1 MEIKTQSRQGLTRRA
16 VMAAVGAGWAAA
28 TFAATPRQAI
38 AAEVWKDANC
48 GCCKDWVAHLEA
60 NGFKVKVNDGGNEA
74 ARAKLGVPAQY
85 GSCHTA
91 LIGGYAI
98 EGHVPARE
106 IQRLLK
112 EKPPAV
118 GLSVPGM
125 PVGSPG
131 MDAAIYQGRKD
142 PYNVMLLAKDG
153 SATVYQQ
160 YAAAGTVGAV
170 GAVGTAGLTDAE
182 VRKVDKEARKITLKH
197 EAIKNLDMP
206 AMTMVFQV
214 SDPAMLDKVKAGD
227 KVRFKAS
234 GDGGKYTVTEIQ
246 PAK

>member
-1 MEIKTQSRQGLTRRA
+1 MKTSTEINQGLSRRKA
-16 VMAAVGAGWAAA
+16 MLALGAACAGTAFAAA
-28 TFAATPRQAI
+28 SKKPAI

-91 LIGGYAI
+91 LVGGYAI
-98 EGHVPARE
+98 EGHVPARD
-106 IQRLLK
+106 IHRLLK
-112 EKPPAV
+112 EKPVAV

-142 PYNVMLLAKDG
+142 PFNVMLLSKDG

-160 YAAAGTVGAV
+160 YAGT
-170 GAVGTAGLTDAE
+170 
-182 VRKVDKEARKITLKH
+182 
-197 EAIKNLDMP
+197 
-206 AMTMVFQV
+206 
-214 SDPAMLDKVKAGD
+214 KA
-227 KVRFKAS
+227 
-234 GDGGKYTVTEIQ
+234 
-246 PAK
+246 

>member
-1 MEIKTQSRQGLTRRA
+1 MELNSAIKQGLTRRA
-16 VMAAVGAGWAAA
+16 VMTALGAGWATAA
-28 TFAATPRQAI
+28 LAAGPKQPPI
-38 AAEVWKDANC
+38 AAEVWKDEGC

-60 NGFKVKVNDGGNEA
+60 NGFKVKVNDGGNDA

-106 IQRLLK
+106 IRRLLK
-112 EKPPAV
+112 EGPQAI

-142 PYNVMLLAKDG
+142 PFNVMLLSKDG
-153 SATVYQQ
+153 ERH
-160 YAAAGTVGAV
+160 GLPAV
-170 GAVGTAGLTDAE
+170 
-182 VRKVDKEARKITLKH
+182 
-197 EAIKNLDMP
+197 P
-206 AMTMVFQV
+206 
-214 SDPAMLDKVKAGD
+214 
-227 KVRFKAS
+227 
-234 GDGGKYTVTEIQ
+234 GKQ
-246 PAK
+246 GQ